1 MALSSA
7 AGLAAVSLG
16 RHQPTAFPLA
26 HQARSFDQ
34 DINAWNVSQ
43 ATDMRQFFYRASAFN
58 QPLGAWQVGRVRNM
72 EQMFNEL
79 GDFDQDLNAWECADR
94 HSNLL
99 DRLMLCLT
107 PCLFRC
113 QCWTSHED
121 VPDVRHGAKRLTP
134 SLEFEPEPEP
144 APEPHF

>member
-1 MALSSA
+1 M
-7 AGLAAVSLG
+7 SLG

-43 ATDMRQFFYRASAFN
+43 ATDMRQFFCRASAFN

-107 PCLFRC
+107 PCLFRALSVWDKSRRRSRC
-113 QCWTSHED
+113 SARCGATS
-121 VPDVRHGAKRLTP
+121 
-134 SLEFEPEPEP
+134 PEPRT
-144 APEPHF
+144 